1 MRQKECIKAESVI
14 SEKATDTRISNVWGI
29 CGHFIDLDSDFC
41 QYLDV
46 IMDWSHF
53 WLCNSHGV
61 AFFDHLIKCLSSNGF
76 IFAQQKSEVP

>member
-1 MRQKECIKAESVI
+1 MRHKECIKAESVI

-46 IMDWSHF
+46 IMD
-53 WLCNSHGV
+53 
-61 AFFDHLIKCLSSNGF
+61 
-76 IFAQQKSEVP
+76 